1 MNIIE
6 LSSVVSEKVGISKTD
21 AEEIIR
27 TTFDA
32 IADTLKKGEE
42 VKIANFGSFEKKVRA
57 ARTGRNPIT
66 GETISIPETNQV
78 GFKASKHLKDSL

>member
-1 MNIIE
+1 MNIAE
-6 LSSVVSEKVGISKTD
+6 LTSAVSAKTGLSKTD
-21 AEEIIR
+21 AEAIVRQVFDEI
-27 TTFDA
+27 A
-32 IADTLKKGEE
+32 IALKNGEE

-66 GETISIPETNQV
+66 GETISIPATNQV

>member
-27 TTFDA
+27 TTLDA